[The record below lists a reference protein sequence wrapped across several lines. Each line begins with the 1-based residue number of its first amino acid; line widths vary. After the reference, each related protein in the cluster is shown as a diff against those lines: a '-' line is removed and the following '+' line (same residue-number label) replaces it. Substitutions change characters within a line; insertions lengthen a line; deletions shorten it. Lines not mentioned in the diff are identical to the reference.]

1 MGALGGESASDLVL
15 TAISV
20 AVAVIPEG
28 LPAVVTFT
36 LAIGAQRMLRRNA
49 LIRKLP
55 AVETLGSV
63 TVICSDKTGT
73 LTQNRMTVT
82 ALDVAGERT
91 TVEPE
96 RRRRPRRLDG
106 RRSACSSAR
115 SRCATTAKP
124 SAAPTATWSMIGDPT
139 ETALL
144 QLASERGHRR
154 AGRSGARSRGSVRT
168 RSTPTAS
175 G

>member
-1 MGALGGESASDLVL
+1 MGAVGGESASDLVL

-36 LAIGAQRMLRRNA
+36 LAIGSQRMLRREA

-73 LTQNRMTVT
+73 LTQNKMTVT
-82 ALDVAGERT
+82 MLDVADHEIV
-91 TVEPE
+91 VEPE
-96 RRRRPRRLDG
+96 RSST
-106 RRSACSSAR
+106 RRSSRWRPGSCSVR
-115 SRCATTAKP
+115 WCCATTP
-124 SAAPTATWSMIGDPT
+124 MPTSTT
-139 ETALL
+139 
-144 QLASERGHRR
+144 RR
-154 AGRSGARSRGSVRT
+154 VGADR
-168 RSTPTAS
+168 
-175 G
+175 